1 MRFMQ
6 IRVSLPCFLLA
17 ISGPAHAVDGVLEI
31 NQACAVNTGC
41 FLGGGAGSAA
51 PDSAG
56 FPVSIRRSGSYR
68 LTSDL
73 TVPDANTDAIEIFRA
88 PDTTIDLNGFSII
101 GPSICTG
108 TGETLSCS
116 STGSGS
122 GIREIPTTGTDEG
135 TGVRVMNGS
144 IRGMGSDGIFL
155 YHGATIEKV
164 TAITNGNHG
173 IVCLHSCS
181 VMYSKAIRNGGSG
194 IGNWNSGSPVPTGM
208 NALYNVSSGNAGLGI
223 SGGTLLIGNLV
234 KENGGRGIQGLG
246 GYGDNV
252 LDNNAGGNVNGFTSM
267 GGNLCG
273 TGLIFTTCP

>member
-1 MRFMQ
+1 MGAQRS
-6 IRVSLPCFLLA
+6 IGVVVLVIGLWPLAAVS
-17 ISGPAHAVDGVLEI
+17 GDGVLEI

-41 FLGGGAGSAA
+41 FLGGGAGPAA

-108 TGETLSCS
+108 TGESLSCS

-122 GIREIPTTGTDEG
+122 GIRELPTGTGEEF
-135 TGVRVMNGS
+135 GVRVMNGS
-144 IRGMGSDGIFL
+144 VRGMGSDGISL
-155 YHGATIEKV
+155 NHGATIEKV

-173 IVCLHSCS
+173 ILCVHSCT
-181 VMYSKAIRNGGSG
+181 VMHSKAIRNGGSG
-194 IGNWNSGSPVPTGM
+194 IVNATSSGPVPMGM
-208 NALYNVSSGNAGLGI
+208 SALYNVSSGNAGLGI
-223 SGGTLLIGNLV
+223 SGGKLLIGNLV
-234 KENGGRGIQGLG
+234 KENGGRGVQGLG

-273 TGLIFTTCP
+273 TGVIFTTCP